1 MTGPGAGDE
10 NENDTTY
17 DENGAHSPTYHSPT
31 YHSPTYHSPTYHSPT
46 YHSPTYHENGT
57 THSRGRS
64 MIGTHV
70 RALAEEDA

>member
-17 DENGAHSPTYHSPT
+17 DENGA
-31 YHSPTYHSPTYHSPT
+31 HSPT